1 MKTTASR
8 FLATLVVLWV
18 SGCATMA
25 PKAIEWEYKTT
36 QGQLVTSTVDS
47 TNRLDFKITQRVREG
62 WEFVALTTSGD
73 NYAVAL
79 FRRPKP

>member
-1 MKTTASR
+1 MKTTAPWL
-8 FLATLVVLWV
+8 LATLAVMWL
-18 SGCATMA
+18 SGCVTKASKAT
-25 PKAIEWEYKTT
+25 EWEYKTT
-36 QGQLVTSTVDS
+36 QGQLVTPTADS

-62 WEFVALTTSGD
+62 WEFVTLTTSGD